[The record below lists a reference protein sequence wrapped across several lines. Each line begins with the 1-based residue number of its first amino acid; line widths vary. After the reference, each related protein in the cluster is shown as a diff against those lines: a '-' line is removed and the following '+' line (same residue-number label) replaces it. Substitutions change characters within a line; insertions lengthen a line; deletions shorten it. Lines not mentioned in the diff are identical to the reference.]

1 MVKKESIKKKKDDPY
16 LIYKILVKYLM
27 SPTAD
32 LLNKLCENKE
42 QADKLKN
49 RALIHL
55 EAFPNIIH
63 DINSYLNN
71 KYSSILASFTNEQ
84 WFECFASFIKKINLS
99 SSRLLYY
106 AKYNINPYSEFSKKL
121 KKYTAQI
128 DGDPPSSQEIQS
140 LYILFT
146 LGIIPND
153 IFDELLI
160 DNDSEI
166 KNSKTPKVKNE
177 DILNS
182 LNFTKNI
189 SSVTSKNR
197 TYDNLN
203 ANVQE
208 YINVCLKF
216 IKNGHKGCRYC
227 QLNQN
232 DKIVLDTNAESISSE
247 TPIDILFIGQ
257 HSYDDDIENKLPM
270 SGKTSSV
277 IRDILDLLLS
287 KYPKLKYGCVNQLIC
302 TIPNTKYVG
311 DKEFKPDKCIQNCK
325 IIVDVII
332 NNLNPKLIV
341 LIGEKV
347 GKSLIKNITKSSI
360 GTLINDKIIIIPSI
374 NSLNNVKSKSLLEKC
389 IQLMCDILDK
399 TQIEKIIN
407 NSDSEINSDFSI
419 PPHLIV
425 NKLTEAYTILDCKR
439 LKNKLVY
446 LLKDSNNVKR
456 YYFEDFKMP
465 VYIKFGNY
473 KDCNYFTSE
482 VDAIAYL
489 SSTEL
494 EQLNRKLQSNKTYL
508 TRY

>member
-1 MVKKESIKKKKDDPY
+1 M
-16 LIYKILVKYLM
+16 
-27 SPTAD
+27 
-32 LLNKLCENKE
+32 
-42 QADKLKN
+42 
-49 RALIHL
+49 
-55 EAFPNIIH
+55 
-63 DINSYLNN
+63 
-71 KYSSILASFTNEQ
+71 
-84 WFECFASFIKKINLS
+84 
-99 SSRLLYY
+99 
-106 AKYNINPYSEFSKKL
+106 
-121 KKYTAQI
+121 
-128 DGDPPSSQEIQS
+128 
-140 LYILFT
+140 
-146 LGIIPND
+146 
-153 IFDELLI
+153 
-160 DNDSEI
+160 
-166 KNSKTPKVKNE
+166 KNE

-182 LNFTKNI
+182 LNFTKNLSNI
-189 SSVTSKNR
+189 SSKNR
-197 TYDNLN
+197 TYDNLTS
-203 ANVQE
+203 NVQE

-257 HSYDDDIENKLPM
+257 HSYEDDIENKLPM
-270 SGKTSSV
+270 SGKTSSA

-302 TIPNTKYVG
+302 TIPNAKYVG

-360 GTLINDKIIIIPSI
+360 GTLINDKIVIIPSI
-374 NSLNNVKSKSLLEKC
+374 NSLTNAKSKSLLEKC
-389 IQLMCDILDK
+389 IQLMCDTLDK

-407 NSDSEINSDFSI
+407 DSDSEMNSDFSI
-419 PPHLIV
+419 PNHLIV

-456 YYFEDFKMP
+456 YYFEDF
-465 VYIKFGNY
+465 
-473 KDCNYFTSE
+473 
-482 VDAIAYL
+482 
-489 SSTEL
+489 
-494 EQLNRKLQSNKTYL
+494 
-508 TRY
+508 